1 MIAAIKD
8 LEGPSEEA
16 AAKYL
21 EACNL
26 IFEKGLLDHR
36 RVNNLQSP
44 ILANIRNGMKYFEE
58 WCNSHSQTGT

>member
-8 LEGPSEEA
+8 LEGRSEEA

-36 RVNNLQSP
+36 RVNNLQSA
-44 ILANIRNGMKYFEE
+44 ILANIRNGMK
-58 WCNSHSQTGT
+58 